1 MENEIKNDIKVETKY
16 CGDIA
21 VLDKAQKWN
30 KIK

>member
-21 VLDKAQKWN
+21 VLDKAQK
-30 KIK
+30 

>member
-21 VLDKAQKWN
+21 VFDKAQKLY